1 MASPSTANDFKL
13 LGNTALK
20 EKKYNEAIDHYTKAI
35 ELDSTDPI
43 FYSNRAHVEIQIEL
57 YGAAIQDATKSIE
70 LNPSYLKAYYRRAVA
85 KSRLM
90 KYKEAIN
97 DLNILLKLKPD
108 DKPSK
113 LLSNELNKLIRK
125 IAFEKAIQ
133 VDEEDLFDLDLKN
146 LTIDDSYN
154 GPKFEISEK
163 HLNEFEINDEFIKQ
177 LISFFKKNSNSILPK
192 KLVYA
197 LLININKILQKE
209 PAFNEISMDNKNKN
223 FINVDKFT
231 IVGDTHGQFFDLINF
246 FETNG
251 FVNDNHGYLFNGDFV
266 DRGSWSCEVI
276 ILLYFLK
283 ILYPNKIYL
292 NRGNH
297 ETSDMNKVYGFE
309 DECKYKYGEKFYK
322 MFAKTFE
329 ILPLIT
335 LLNDDYLIM
344 HGGIFSKPDIT
355 LNHLRETI
363 VKKPNPKEG
372 LEMELLWTDP
382 QKEDGY
388 GMSKRGIGIQFGPD
402 ITKKFV
408 ELNNLK
414 AIIRSHEVRMGG
426 YEIEH
431 DGKLITIFSA
441 PNYCD
446 STGNQ
451 GAIINVDKNSELT
464 FKTFEAVEHPPMKPM
479 AYTNSSFGF

>member
-1 MASPSTANDFKL
+1 MAPTTANEYKL
-13 LGNTALK
+13 LGNAALK
-20 EKKYNEAIDHYTKAI
+20 EHKYNEAIENYTKAI
-35 ELDSTDPI
+35 ELDSTDPV
-43 FYSNRAHVEIQIEL
+43 FFSNRAHVEIQLEL
-57 YGAAIQDATKSIE
+57 YGMAIQDASESIK
-70 LNPSYLKAYYRRAVA
+70 LNPGYLKAYYRRAVA
-85 KSRLM
+85 KTRLM
-90 KYKEAIN
+90 KFKEATM
-97 DLNILLKLKPD
+97 DLNTLLKLKPD

-113 LLSNELNKLIRK
+113 ALLNELNKLIRK

-133 VDEEDLFDLDLKN
+133 VDEEDLFDLDLEN
-146 LTIDDSYN
+146 LQIEDNYT
-154 GPKFEISEK
+154 GPTFEISDYKDVNVEV
-163 HLNEFEINDEFIKQ
+163 NDDFISR
-177 LISFFKKNSNSILPK
+177 LVEFFKKGQILPK
-192 KLVYA
+192 KYVYA
-197 LLININKILQKE
+197 LLITVNKILQKE
-209 PAFNEISMDNKNKN
+209 PAFNEISMDHKNKN

-231 IVGDTHGQFFDLINF
+231 IVGDTHGQFFDLVNF
-246 FETNG
+246 FEQNG
-251 FVNDNHGYLFNGDFV
+251 RVNDSHGYLFNGDFV

-309 DECKYKYGEKFYK
+309 DECKYKYGEKIYK
-322 MFAKTFE
+322 MFAKTFQ

-344 HGGIFSKPDIT
+344 HGGLFSQPDIT
-355 LNHLRETI
+355 LDHLRAK
-363 VKKPNPKEG
+363 VLKKPNPKEG

-382 QKEDGY
+382 QKEEGY
-388 GMSKRGIGIQFGPD
+388 GASKRGIGIQFGPD

-408 ELNNLK
+408 ELNKLK
-414 AIIRSHEVRMGG
+414 AVIRSHEVRMEG
-426 YEIEH
+426 YEVEH

-446 STGNQ
+446 STGNK
-451 GAIINVDKNSELT
+451 GAIINVDKDSELN
-464 FKTFEAVEHPPMKPM
+464 FVQYEAVEHPPMKPM

>member
-1 MASPSTANDFKL
+1 MTQLNANDYKN

-20 EKKYNEAIDHYTKAI
+20 EHKLQEAIDNYTKAI
-35 ELDSTDPI
+35 ELDPTDAV
-43 FYSNRAHVEIQIEL
+43 FYANRAHVEIQIEQ
-57 YGAAIQDATKSIE
+57 YGSAIIDSSKSIE
-70 LNPSYLKAYYRRAVA
+70 LNPSYAKAYYRRAIA
-85 KSRLM
+85 KSRLLQ
-90 KYKEAIN
+90 YKEATI
-97 DLNILLKLKPD
+97 DLQDLLKLKPD
-108 DKPSK
+108 DKNSK
-113 LLSNELNKLIRK
+113 ALLNELNKLIRK
-125 IAFEKAIQ
+125 LAFEKAIQ
-133 VDEEDLFDLDLKN
+133 VDDEDLFNFSLEGLRV
-146 LTIDDSYN
+146 DDSYS
-154 GPKFEISEK
+154 GPKLNIEQEEEK
-163 HLNEFEINDEFIKQ
+163 IKLKDVDDSFINQ
-177 LISFFKKNSNSILPK
+177 LITFFKNGGSLPK
-192 KLVYA
+192 KYVYA
-197 LLININKILQKE
+197 LLIKINEILTKE
-209 PAFNEISMDNKNKN
+209 PAFNEISMDHKNEN

-246 FETNG
+246 FEKNG
-251 FVNDNHGYLFNGDFV
+251 HVSDFHGYLFNGDFV

-276 ILLYFLK
+276 ILLYFIK
-283 ILYPNKIYL
+283 ICYPNKIFL

-309 DECKYKYGEKFYK
+309 DECKHKYGEKIYK

-344 HGGIFSKPDIT
+344 HGGLFSQPDIT
-355 LNHLRETI
+355 LDQLRSKIMKRT
-363 VKKPNPKEG
+363 NPKEG

-382 QKEDGY
+382 QKEEGY
-388 GMSKRGIGIQFGPD
+388 GASKRGIGIQFGPD
-402 ITKKFV
+402 ITKKFT

-414 AIIRSHEVRMGG
+414 AVIRSHEVRMDG

-446 STGNQ
+446 STGNK
-451 GAIINVDKNSELT
+451 GAVINVTKDSELE
-464 FKTFEAVEHPPMKPM
+464 FKQFEAVEHPPMKPM